1 MNSSP
6 ILILC
11 ASLAALSAC
20 RTAQQEEPYR
30 HVNDLIRRER
40 YEEAV
45 RYSADLAQRSPD
57 DERLDEL
64 HRGASVAWHLEQG
77 RRLTFADRDA
87 EALAAFEAA
96 ETLNPDSEVVAS
108 WVEKTRRK
116 LADRWLNHGLELHAN
131 DNLQGAFDAY
141 EKALQYVPGD
151 QSAVSGMAQAVLV
164 MNHRDELAETYY
176 NDGMHALSDYWL
188 EQARARFTYAKKYE
202 ENDRTERRIEH
213 VDELLATERVV
224 VGNTFEEDGIYG
236 AARNE
241 YRLALAADPKNE
253 EARAGFERMAVEAKA
268 TAKLDEAQMMV
279 LRGEFERAE
288 ELLTEGQALS
298 DRQSERFEA
307 ARIDIAEERLGRA
320 YQTALNLEK
329 DFLFPQAIEA
339 YQAILDDVQYY
350 RDVLTRQGTLEEY
363 VQRARELYA
372 ESRAVQ
378 GAERLELLR
387 QIEIFWP
394 DYQGIGEEI
403 ERLSRRP

>member
-1 MNSSP
+1 
-6 ILILC
+6 
-11 ASLAALSAC
+11 
-20 RTAQQEEPYR
+20 
-30 HVNDLIRRER
+30 
-40 YEEAV
+40 
-45 RYSADLAQRSPD
+45 
-57 DERLDEL
+57 
-64 HRGASVAWHLEQG
+64 
-77 RRLTFADRDA
+77 
-87 EALAAFEAA
+87 
-96 ETLNPDSEVVAS
+96 
-108 WVEKTRRK
+108 
-116 LADRWLNHGLELHAN
+116 
-131 DNLQGAFDAY
+131 
-141 EKALQYVPGD
+141 
-151 QSAVSGMAQAVLV
+151 
-164 MNHRDELAETYY
+164 
-176 NDGMHALSDYWL
+176 MHALSDYWL

>member
-1 MNSSP
+1 
-6 ILILC
+6 
-11 ASLAALSAC
+11 
-20 RTAQQEEPYR
+20 
-30 HVNDLIRRER
+30 
-40 YEEAV
+40 
-45 RYSADLAQRSPD
+45 
-57 DERLDEL
+57 
-64 HRGASVAWHLEQG
+64 
-77 RRLTFADRDA
+77 
-87 EALAAFEAA
+87 
-96 ETLNPDSEVVAS
+96 
-108 WVEKTRRK
+108 
-116 LADRWLNHGLELHAN
+116 
-131 DNLQGAFDAY
+131 
-141 EKALQYVPGD
+141 
-151 QSAVSGMAQAVLV
+151 
-164 MNHRDELAETYY
+164 
-176 NDGMHALSDYWL
+176 
-188 EQARARFTYAKKYE
+188 
-202 ENDRTERRIEH
+202 
-213 VDELLATERVV
+213 
-224 VGNTFEEDGIYG
+224 
-236 AARNE
+236 
-241 YRLALAADPKNE
+241 
-253 EARAGFERMAVEAKA
+253 
-268 TAKLDEAQMMV
+268 MV